1 MTKFINKHKQIV
13 IEYILQYEI
22 RDSFGKQL
30 KLKSSEISDYV
41 TRLISDKLVNSI
53 EHFNRLACLVKDNK
67 KIPLEPYRCTSHNA
81 ASISGFY
88 DYKLYKPSDVILPPP
103 PGLWRQTARCINCNY
118 YGAKPLTCRIVKKRW
133 IKKMTLGRI
142 RTMDIQNF
150 IKRRLPQRSNNSI
163 DYSYS
168 VLYERFSQERLLEH
182 DKYWSGTLCA
192 CNNKPA
198 KIIINYKSRYNHLK
212 MCKPSFLFYH
222 YILRYHKGKKLSNMY
237 NLQHLIL
244 FHILLDL

>member
-1 MTKFINKHKQIV
+1 MK
-13 IEYILQYEI
+13 EYIDSTAYKAFRIVLLNFIGPCIKAAEIKRSNQLQKWWRRI
-22 RDSFGKQL
+22 
-30 KLKSSEISDYV
+30 
-41 TRLISDKLVNSI
+41 N
-53 EHFNRLACLVKDNK
+53 
-67 KIPLEPYRCTSHNA
+67 
-81 ASISGFY
+81 GFY

-118 YGAKPLTCRIVKKRW
+118 YGVKPLTCRIVKKRW

-198 KIIINYKSRYNHLK
+198 KIIINYKSRYN
-212 MCKPSFLFYH
+212 
-222 YILRYHKGKKLSNMY
+222 NMEFIVRE
-237 NLQHLIL
+237 LASDRLTSRTRSLVSKFVTERLMPRIHQ
-244 FHILLDL
+244 

>member
-1 MTKFINKHKQIV
+1 MK
-13 IEYILQYEI
+13 EYIDSTAYKAFRIVLLNFIGPCIKAAEIKRSNQLQKWWRRI
-22 RDSFGKQL
+22 
-30 KLKSSEISDYV
+30 
-41 TRLISDKLVNSI
+41 N
-53 EHFNRLACLVKDNK
+53 
-67 KIPLEPYRCTSHNA
+67 
-81 ASISGFY
+81 GFY

-118 YGAKPLTCRIVKKRW
+118 YGVKPLTCRIVKKRW

-198 KIIINYKSRYNHLK
+198 KIIINYKSRYN
-212 MCKPSFLFYH
+212 
-222 YILRYHKGKKLSNMY
+222 NMEFIFRE
-237 NLQHLIL
+237 LASDRLTSRTRSLVSKFVTERLMPRIHQ
-244 FHILLDL
+244 